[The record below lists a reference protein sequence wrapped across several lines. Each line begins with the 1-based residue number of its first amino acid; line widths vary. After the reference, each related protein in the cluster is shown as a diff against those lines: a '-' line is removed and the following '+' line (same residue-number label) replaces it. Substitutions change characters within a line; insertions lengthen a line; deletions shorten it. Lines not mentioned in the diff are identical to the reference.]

1 MGVIVS
7 LVIRTD
13 EALSQALESR
23 AKQAG
28 VEPAEYALA
37 ILREAMNRDEADLE
51 RAIQETLQENA
62 ELYRRLA

>member
-1 MGVIVS
+1 M
-7 LVIRTD
+7 
-13 EALSQALESR
+13 
-23 AKQAG
+23 
-28 VEPAEYALA
+28 EPAEYALA